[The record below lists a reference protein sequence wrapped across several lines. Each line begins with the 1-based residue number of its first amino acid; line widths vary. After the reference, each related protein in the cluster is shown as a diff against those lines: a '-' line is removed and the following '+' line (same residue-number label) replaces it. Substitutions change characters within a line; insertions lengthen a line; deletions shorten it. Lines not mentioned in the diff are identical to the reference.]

1 MRTAASAPF
10 GVLHILTEGAPATM
24 PTASPLSAVYET
36 TKLLGES
43 LGLFYQQKFGLEFN
57 ALRFSSMYG
66 ERQHER
72 AMNANGIA
80 AK

>member
-1 MRTAASAPF
+1 
-10 GVLHILTEGAPATM
+10 
-24 PTASPLSAVYET
+24 VYET